1 MPVCKAMGKLCILS
15 VSPHLCHSDW
25 LPVANGVADCGLS
38 MQKALCSDIVTR
50 VPGVPELRWPGE
62 ESGSVEVVAGS
73 QSLSAVS
80 AMALCR

>member
-1 MPVCKAMGKLCILS
+1 MQGHGRPV
-15 VSPHLCHSDW
+15 HSLFLLIYATVTYW
-25 LPVANGVADCGLS
+25 LPVANEVADRGLS

-50 VPGVPELRWPGE
+50 VPGVLELRWPGE

>member
-1 MPVCKAMGKLCILS
+1 MTY
-15 VSPHLCHSDW
+15 W
-25 LPVANGVADCGLS
+25 LLVANGVADRGLS

-50 VPGVPELRWPGE
+50 VPGVLELRWPGE

-80 AMALCR
+80 AYGLVQVMPRKTSTFQALVSH